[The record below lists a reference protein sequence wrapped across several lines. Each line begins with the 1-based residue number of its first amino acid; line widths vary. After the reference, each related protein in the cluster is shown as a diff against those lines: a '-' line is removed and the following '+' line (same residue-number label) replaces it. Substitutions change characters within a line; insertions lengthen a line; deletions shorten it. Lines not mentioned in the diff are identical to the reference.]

1 MPSAIDK
8 ARAIQVVKRFTR
20 KTKMTS
26 RPFTRAALRQTATL
40 TLTAASFL
48 FGASARAQAYP
59 SQPIKFLVPYSAG
72 GTSDAIAR
80 QVGQRLS
87 DVLKQPVIIEN
98 KGGAGG
104 TVGTA
109 LVAKA
114 PPDGYTVLVTLSSHA
129 INPGLYK
136 TLSYDTEKDFKAVTM
151 LANGPQILAIHPKV
165 PANTLKEY
173 LDWLRKNPQE
183 SNYASGGQGT
193 PGHLAA
199 ELLSSMAGI
208 KFQHIPYRG
217 GGAAVTDVI
226 GGQVNAVWV
235 TAIAAIPHIK
245 AGRLKALAV
254 TTKDRVAAL
263 PDVPTVAESGYPT
276 YAVDAWVGMFVP
288 ALTPQETVEIL
299 YQAASVALANPELK
313 AALLAQGS
321 EVIGNP
327 PIETSTS
334 VSSEIRLWRRL
345 IAERGIKPE

>member
-1 MPSAIDK
+1 MK
-8 ARAIQVVKRFTR
+8 AMFGLLLTMVL
-20 KTKMTS
+20 
-26 RPFTRAALRQTATL
+26 PFSVAAQT
-40 TLTAASFL
+40 
-48 FGASARAQAYP
+48 YP
-59 SQPIKFLVPYSAG
+59 SKPIRFVVPYTAG

-87 DVLKQPVIIEN
+87 DALKQPVIIEN

-109 LVAKA
+109 QAAAA
-114 PPDGYTVLVTLSSHA
+114 PADGHTVLVTLSSHA

-136 TLSYDTEKDFKAVTM
+136 SLSYDTEKDFKAITL
-151 LANGPQILAIHPKV
+151 LANGPQILAIHPKIPV
-165 PANTLKEY
+165 NTLKEY
-173 LDWLRKNPQE
+173 LDWLKQNPAE

-199 ELLSSMAGI
+199 ELLSSMAGL

-254 TTKDRVAAL
+254 TTKDRIAAL
-263 PDVPTVAESGYPT
+263 PNVPTVAESGYPG

-288 ALTPQETVEIL
+288 AATPQATVDTL
-299 YQAASVALANPELK
+299 YKSTMVALANPELK

-321 EVIGNP
+321 EIIGNSP
-327 PIETSTS
+327 AETTTA
-334 VSSEIRLWRRL
+334 VSAEIKLWRKL

>member
-1 MPSAIDK
+1 MKKISGFLLMAVLTSFSA
-8 ARAIQVVKRFTR
+8 
-20 KTKMTS
+20 
-26 RPFTRAALRQTATL
+26 AAQT
-40 TLTAASFL
+40 
-48 FGASARAQAYP
+48 YP
-59 SQPIKFLVPYSAG
+59 SKPIKFLVPYTTG

-109 LVAKA
+109 QAAAA

-136 TLSYDTEKDFKAVTM
+136 TLPYDTEKDFKAITL

-165 PANTLKEY
+165 PANNLKEY
-173 LDWLRKNPQE
+173 LDWLKKYPAE

-235 TAIAAIPHIK
+235 TAIAAIPHVK

-254 TTKDRVAAL
+254 TTNDRVAAL
-263 PDVPTVAESGYPT
+263 PNVPTIAESGYPS

-288 ALTPQETVEIL
+288 AATPQATVDML
-299 YQAASVALANPELK
+299 YKSTVVALANPELK

-321 EVIGNP
+321 EIIGNP
-327 PIETSTS
+327 PAETSAA
-334 VSSEIRLWRRL
+334 VSAEIKLWRKL
-345 IAERGIKPE
+345 ITERGIKPE

>member
-1 MPSAIDK
+1 
-8 ARAIQVVKRFTR
+8 
-20 KTKMTS
+20 MTS
-26 RPFTRAALRQTATL
+26 RPFTSMRLCKTALLALAAAP
-40 TLTAASFL
+40 FL
-48 FGASARAQAYP
+48 FGANAMAQAYP
-59 SQPIKFLVPYSAG
+59 SQPIKFVVPYSTG

-98 KGGAGG
+98 KAGAGG

-109 LVAKA
+109 QVAKA

-136 TLSYDTEKDFKAVTM
+136 TLSYDTEKDFKAVTL
-151 LANGPQILAIHPKV
+151 LATGPQILAIHPKV

-173 LDWLRKNPQE
+173 LDWLRKNPDE

-199 ELLSSMAGI
+199 ELLSSMSGV

-226 GGQVNAVWV
+226 GGQVSAVWV

-254 TTKDRVAAL
+254 TTKDRLAAL
-263 PDVPTVAESGYPT
+263 PAVPTVAESGYPT

-288 ALTPQETVEIL
+288 ALTPQDTVEIL
-299 YQAASVALANPELK
+299 YKAASTALANPELK
-313 AALLAQGS
+313 TALLAQGS
-321 EVIGNP
+321 EVIGNSP
-327 PIETSTS
+327 AETSTA
-334 VSSEIRLWRRL
+334 VSSEIRLWRKL
-345 IAERGIKPE
+345 IADRGIKPD

>member
-1 MPSAIDK
+1 MKAIFGLLLTM
-8 ARAIQVVKRFTR
+8 VL
-20 KTKMTS
+20 
-26 RPFTRAALRQTATL
+26 PFSVAAQT
-40 TLTAASFL
+40 
-48 FGASARAQAYP
+48 YP
-59 SQPIKFLVPYSAG
+59 SKPIRFVVPYTAG

-109 LVAKA
+109 QAAAA
-114 PPDGYTVLVTLSSHA
+114 PADGYTVLVTLSSHA

-136 TLSYDTEKDFKAVTM
+136 SLSYDTEKDFKAITL
-151 LANGPQILAIHPKV
+151 LANGPQILAIHPKIPV
-165 PANTLKEY
+165 NTLKEY
-173 LDWLRKNPQE
+173 LDWLKQNPAE

-199 ELLSSMAGI
+199 ELLSSMAGL

-254 TTKDRVAAL
+254 TTKDRIAAL
-263 PDVPTVAESGYPT
+263 PNVPTVAESGYPG

-288 ALTPQETVEIL
+288 AATPQATVDTL
-299 YQAASVALANPELK
+299 YKSTMVALANPELK

-321 EVIGNP
+321 EIIGNSP
-327 PIETSTS
+327 AETTTA
-334 VSSEIRLWRRL
+334 VSAEIKLWRKL

>member
-1 MPSAIDK
+1 
-8 ARAIQVVKRFTR
+8 
-20 KTKMTS
+20 MTS
-26 RPFTRAALRQTATL
+26 KPFAPVLLRTTALLVLAAAPLLLGSNAM
-40 TLTAASFL
+40 
-48 FGASARAQAYP
+48 AQAYP
-59 SQPIKFLVPYSAG
+59 SQPIRFVVPYSTG

-98 KGGAGG
+98 KAGAGG

-109 LVAKA
+109 QVAKA

-136 TLSYDTEKDFKAVTM
+136 TLSYDTEKDFKAVTL
-151 LANGPQILAIHPKV
+151 LATGPQILAIHPKV

-173 LDWLRKNPQE
+173 LDWLRKNPDE

-199 ELLSSMAGI
+199 ELLSSMSGI

-226 GGQVNAVWV
+226 GGQVSAVWV

-254 TTKDRVAAL
+254 TTKDRLAAL
-263 PDVPTVAESGYPT
+263 PAVPTVAESGYPT

-288 ALTPQETVEIL
+288 ASTPQDTVEIL
-299 YQAASVALANPELK
+299 YKAASTALANPELRT
-313 AALLAQGS
+313 ALLAQGS
-321 EVIGNP
+321 EVIGNSP
-327 PIETSTS
+327 TETSTA
-334 VSSEIRLWRRL
+334 VSSEIRLWRKL
-345 IAERGIKPE
+345 IADRGIKPE

>member
-1 MPSAIDK
+1 MLL
-8 ARAIQVVKRFTR
+8 R
-20 KTKMTS
+20 KTALLVL
-26 RPFTRAALRQTATL
+26 AAAPLLLGSNAM
-40 TLTAASFL
+40 
-48 FGASARAQAYP
+48 AQAYP
-59 SQPIKFLVPYSAG
+59 SQPIKFVVPYSSG

-98 KGGAGG
+98 KAGAGG

-109 LVAKA
+109 QVAKA

-136 TLSYDTEKDFKAVTM
+136 TLSYDTEKDFKAVTL
-151 LANGPQILAIHPKV
+151 LATGPQILAIHPKV

-173 LDWLRKNPQE
+173 LDWLRKNPDE

-199 ELLSSMAGI
+199 ELLSSMSGI

-226 GGQVNAVWV
+226 GGQVSAVWV

-254 TTKDRVAAL
+254 TTKDRLAAL
-263 PDVPTVAESGYPT
+263 PAVPTVAESGYPT

-288 ALTPQETVEIL
+288 ASTPQETVEIL
-299 YQAASVALANPELK
+299 YKAASTALANPELK
-313 AALLAQGS
+313 TALLAQGS
-321 EVIGNP
+321 EVIGNSP
-327 PIETSTS
+327 AETSTA
-334 VSSEIRLWRRL
+334 VSSEIRLWRKL
-345 IAERGIKPE
+345 IADRGIKPE

>member
-1 MPSAIDK
+1 MKMIGALLI
-8 ARAIQVVKRFTR
+8 FTL
-20 KTKMTS
+20 MS
-26 RPFTRAALRQTATL
+26 FSVAAQT
-40 TLTAASFL
+40 
-48 FGASARAQAYP
+48 YP
-59 SQPIKFLVPYSAG
+59 SKPIKFVVPYTAG

-109 LVAKA
+109 QAATA

-136 TLSYDTEKDFKAVTM
+136 TLPYDTEKDFKAVTL
-151 LANGPQILAIHPKV
+151 LANGPQILAIHPRV
-165 PANTLKEY
+165 PANNLKEY
-173 LDWLRKNPQE
+173 LDWLKKNPAE

-235 TAIAAIPHIK
+235 TAIAAIPHVK

-254 TTKDRVAAL
+254 TTKDRIAAL
-263 PDVPTVAESGYPT
+263 PNVPTIAESAYPD

-288 ALTPQETVEIL
+288 AATPQATVDIL
-299 YQAASVALANPELK
+299 YKAATVALANPELK

-327 PIETSTS
+327 PAETNAA
-334 VSSEIRLWRRL
+334 VSAEIKLWRKL